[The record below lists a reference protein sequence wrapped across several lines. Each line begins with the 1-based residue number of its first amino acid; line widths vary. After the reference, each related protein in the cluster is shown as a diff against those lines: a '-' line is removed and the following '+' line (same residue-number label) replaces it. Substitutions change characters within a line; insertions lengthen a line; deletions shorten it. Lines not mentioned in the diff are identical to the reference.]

1 MNSGLSHKGR
11 SWDSPIEPVFE
22 TTSGD
27 FATAKELFQRGM
39 PNSKLSRT
47 PVGMR
52 FLRRVH
58 HEHTIEV
65 DEHGWAF
72 CPVCNQV
79 FNCDYK
85 DDDRPT
91 VQEIGVGYSRDI
103 DASKAPPPEKG
114 QSPNRSRRSWRGTF
128 ACNP

>member
-11 SWDSPIEPVFE
+11 AWDSPIEPVFE

-27 FATAKELFQRGM
+27 FATPKELFQRGV
-39 PNSKLSRT
+39 PHSKLSRI

-65 DEHGWAF
+65 DERGWAF

-85 DDDRPT
+85 DGDRPV
-91 VQEIGVGYSRDI
+91 VQEVCVGYQRVKPTEDKPSGSYKQVRLRKLIKQCKD
-103 DASKAPPPEKG
+103 
-114 QSPNRSRRSWRGTF
+114 
-128 ACNP
+128 

>member
-11 SWDSPIEPVFE
+11 AWDSPIEPVFE

-27 FATAKELFQRGM
+27 FVTAKELFQRGM
-39 PNSKLSRT
+39 SNSKLSRT

-65 DEHGWAF
+65 DERGWAF

-91 VQEIGVGYSRDI
+91 VQEVCVGYQRT
-103 DASKAPPPEKG
+103 KPTENK
-114 QSPNRSRRSWRGTF
+114 QSDSYKQVRLRKLIKQ
-128 ACNP
+128 CKD

>member
-1 MNSGLSHKGR
+1 MNSGLSRKGR
-11 SWDSPIEPVFE
+11 AWDSPIEPVFE

-27 FATAKELFQRGM
+27 FATPKELFQRGV
-39 PNSKLSRT
+39 PNSKLSRI

-65 DEHGWAF
+65 DERGWAF

-91 VQEIGVGYSRDI
+91 VQEVCVGYQRTKPTEDKPSDSYKQVRLRKLIKQCKD
-103 DASKAPPPEKG
+103 
-114 QSPNRSRRSWRGTF
+114 
-128 ACNP
+128 

>member
-1 MNSGLSHKGR
+1 MNSGLSRKGR
-11 SWDSPIEPVFE
+11 AWDSPIEPVFE

-27 FATAKELFQRGM
+27 FATPKELFQRGV

-58 HEHTIEV
+58 HEHTIKV
-65 DEHGWAF
+65 DERGWAF

-85 DDDRPT
+85 DGDRPT
-91 VQEIGVGYSRDI
+91 VQEVCVGYQRT
-103 DASKAPPPEKG
+103 KPTENK
-114 QSPNRSRRSWRGTF
+114 QSDSYKQVRLRKLIKQ
-128 ACNP
+128 CKD